1 MEFNIRPAYA
11 VVAAFIV
18 AHILYRSIQRR
29 IYARNLPPKFWTFE
43 PFFNFDWT
51 LLTSLDAWR
60 YVNYQSHLGHTYRL
74 STTFTPVSAVV
85 SCHPDNVQ
93 AIAGGKDWGVGW
105 RLSSMKGMMGV
116 GLITTDGEEWT
127 RTRKIMKPAF
137 NRGNIDGLEVV
148 GQVADEVLEKIENE
162 GGEVDVQPLLTDA
175 VGLS

>member
-1 MEFNIRPAYA
+1 MQLNIRPAYA

-93 AIAGGKDWGVGW
+93 AIAGGMDWGWMEIEQYEGD
-105 RLSSMKGMMGV
+105 
-116 GLITTDGEEWT
+116 DGRGIDYHRWGRVDEDEENYE
-127 RTRKIMKPAF
+127 ACF
-137 NRGNIDGLEVV
+137 
-148 GQVADEVLEKIENE
+148 
-162 GGEVDVQPLLTDA
+162 
-175 VGLS
+175 